1 MTRIFDTFLAGG
13 LIMYPLLALSVITF
27 AYALERI
34 WFWFRLISQEKRVVH
49 EVLTAAKVDL
59 ERALKVAEG
68 AEGLAIGRLLAA
80 PLKLKSPS
88 PETFHLA
95 IQAALDKEFIEM
107 RKGEKLLESI
117 IAIAPLFGI
126 VGTAA
131 GLVTMYQNLKAANAD
146 SRSDAAVTAGLG
158 EALISSFAGI
168 AVAVAAFVF
177 FRIFLILRSHQMN
190 YFSKVGSELELIYL
204 QLWGSREWGVGPEGE
219 GVKGKG

>member
-13 LIMYPLLALSVITF
+13 LVMYPLLALSVVTF

-49 EVLTAAKVDL
+49 QVLTAAKVDL
-59 ERALKVAEG
+59 EKALMLAKR

-95 IQAALDKEFIEM
+95 VIAALDREFVEM
-107 RKGEKLLESI
+107 RKGEKLLESV
-117 IAIAPLFGI
+117 IAIAPLLGI
-126 VGTAA
+126 LGTAI
-131 GLVTMYQNLKAANAD
+131 GLITIYQNLRTGKASAA
-146 SRSDAAVTAGLG
+146 SATAVTTGLG
-158 EALISSFAGI
+158 EALISSAAGI
-168 AVAVAAFVF
+168 GVAVTAFVF

-204 QLWGSREWGVGPEGE
+204 QGGSRE
-219 GVKGKG
+219 